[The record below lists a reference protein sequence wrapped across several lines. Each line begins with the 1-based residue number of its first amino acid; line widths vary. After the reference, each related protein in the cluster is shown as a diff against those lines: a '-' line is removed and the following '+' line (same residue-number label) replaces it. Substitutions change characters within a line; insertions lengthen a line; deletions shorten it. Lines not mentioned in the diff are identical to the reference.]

1 MKNSDEFKEAW
12 AKNNKEFGID
22 EPFPEGVVEIARM
35 IKFFMQDDFKRY
47 QGATGNAKGM
57 LDAVKSYV
65 NECKIENTE
74 NC

>member
-1 MKNSDEFKEAW
+1 
-12 AKNNKEFGID
+12 
-22 EPFPEGVVEIARM
+22 M

-57 LDAVKSYV
+57 LDALNRTW

-74 NC
+74 KLLKKCGDYK